1 MEKNQ
6 IKLVCNPYNKRIQY
20 YWLEENGHWVDLC
33 ESDDSV
39 LNVDRF
45 TVDASLSRNAFALLD
60 VISKNYYNKSVG
72 LRIIFEG
79 TEDDF
84 TDLDVVRK
92 SHFSNYDIELIK
104 GSRRIKLAKDA
115 MPEIES
121 IFSEVEDYFKEYPD
135 ADTEAVISKYRE
147 TVRPEIALCI
157 MGLYSS
163 GKSAFINSLLG
174 KELLP
179 SDSDP
184 ATAKVYKIEE
194 GSKFEI
200 RFDFMGEEYLIE
212 YYGNKWK
219 SSKNLNSEILKIIK
233 TELDGKEDLSEDY
246 LMYWTLFAL
255 NKYAKLEG
263 DKQHKELVTAAHDLL
278 MDSKNLDSDDEYIE
292 ELLKKYRIRDLVS
305 MGKVS
310 ANKLGAVICVQTTFL
325 HSSLPLDKFKFVI
338 YDTPGSNSVQFR
350 EHADVLKESLE
361 QQTNG
366 LPIFVTTPDS
376 MDEKDN
382 KEIIAIINE
391 LGGALDIS
399 NMMLIV
405 NKSDEKSK
413 DTLLKKAENRDNLIL
428 MKWKANRAYFVSAV
442 IGLGGKIVNPDKKGS
457 WIDQDY
463 RKVFK
468 SNRSMFDDVEDED
481 YIRLFEYNILPVDE
495 KERIEERLSS
505 ISEEELLLWNS
516 GIPCVEEEIGT
527 FAQKY
532 ALYNKCAEAIKHL
545 STAVTSVS
553 VTVDQTRKEAEQ
565 TRREVESELENEKKA
580 LIERL
585 KTECKSAKKAFAA
598 NFIEKVTASTV
609 GEFIA
614 EKRIK
619 EIVEGAYKT
628 TSGKNDHEKLNGFND
643 KIEACLKRDIKDYAT
658 ATSKNIS
665 SYWADCAE
673 KLREKLMRIVVDSPE
688 LTNDQ
693 KEALKK
699 VVLDVVKVND
709 SHKQL
714 NIKNTDAISFADFK
728 FLWIWYWTTIDK
740 KVSANKYKEALNWD
754 IAENNK
760 KAATGNE
767 VAFGNWITKLLTELD
782 AVVASFNPKLIEKTA
797 KLNQQIQLVEKK
809 NKQKAFI
816 QNSIDEMSKLL
827 SFEEV

>member
-1 MEKNQ
+1 MERNQ
-6 IKLVCNPYNKRIQY
+6 IKIVCNPYYKRIKY
-20 YWLEENGHWVDLC
+20 LWLEENGVWVDLC
-33 ESDDSV
+33 ESEDSV
-39 LNVDRF
+39 LNADRF

-60 VISKNYYNKSVG
+60 VLSKNYYNKTVG

-104 GSRRIKLAKDA
+104 SSRKMKLAKDV

-121 IFSEVEDYFKEYPD
+121 IFSEVENYFKEYPD
-135 ADTEAVISKYRE
+135 ADTEAAISKYRKA
-147 TVRPEIALCI
+147 VRPEIALCI

-200 RFDFMGEEYLIE
+200 CFDFMDEEYLIE
-212 YYGNKWK
+212 YSGNKWK
-219 SSKNLNSEILKIIK
+219 PSKNLNSEILKFIK
-233 TELDGKEDLSEDY
+233 NELDGKEDLCEDY
-246 LMYWTLFAL
+246 LMYWTLLAL
-255 NKYAKLEG
+255 NKYAKHEG
-263 DKQHKELVTAAHDLL
+263 EKQHEELVTAAHDLL
-278 MDSKNLDSDDEYIE
+278 KEAKNLDSDDEYIE
-292 ELLKKYRIRDLVS
+292 ELLKKYRIRDLVN

-325 HSSLPLDKFKFVI
+325 HSSLPSDKFKFVV

-399 NMMLIV
+399 NMMLII

-413 DTLLKKAENRDNLIL
+413 NTLQKKAKNQDNLVL
-428 MKWKANRAYFVSAV
+428 TKWKANRAYFVSSIV
-442 IGLGGKIVNPDKKGS
+442 GLGAKKENAEEEEE
-457 WIDQDY
+457 WIDADY
-463 RKVFK
+463 YTTFLGKMSWFSDSSSK
-468 SNRSMFDDVEDED
+468 L
-481 YIRLFEYNILPVDE
+481 YLRLFEYNILPVDA
-495 KERIEERLSS
+495 KERIEERISS

-527 FAQKY
+527 YAQKY

-545 STAVTSVS
+545 SEAVMRVGE
-553 VTVDQTRKEAEQ
+553 TVDQTRKEAEQ
-565 TRREVESELENEKKA
+565 TGREVESELKNEEKA
-580 LIERL
+580 LIGRL
-585 KTECKSAKKAFAA
+585 KRECEYAKEAFAA
-598 NFIEKVTASTV
+598 NFTEKVIASTV

-614 EKRIK
+614 EERIK
-619 EIVEGAYKT
+619 GIVEKAYET
-628 TSGKNDHEKLNGFND
+628 APGKNDHEKLNGFNE
-643 KIEACLKRDIKDYAT
+643 KIESCLERDIKDYAT

-665 SYWADCAE
+665 DYWSDCAD
-673 KLREKLMRIVVDSPE
+673 KLREKLMKIVVNSPE
-688 LTNDQ
+688 LTDDQ

-699 VVLDVVKVND
+699 VVHEVVKVND
-709 SHKQL
+709 SHEQL
-714 NIKNTDAISFADFK
+714 NIKNTNAVSFADFK
-728 FLWIWYWTTIDK
+728 FLWIWYWTTIK
-740 KVSANKYKEALNWD
+740 KKESVKKYREALNKD
-754 IAENNK
+754 IAKNNK
-760 KAATGNE
+760 NVVNRNE
-767 VAFGNWITKLLTELD
+767 VAFDNWIRRLWTELD
-782 AVVASFNPKLIEKTA
+782 VVLPSSNPKLIEKQT
-797 KLNQQIQLVEKK
+797 KLDQQLQLIKK
-809 NKQKAFI
+809 KIKQEDFI
-816 QNSIDEMSKLL
+816 QNSINKMKKLL
-827 SFEEV
+827 SFEEE